1 MSNLKNLKEELDK
14 FIVLAFNNYCH
25 VEKPWDELKKA
36 TGNDYYEIIS
46 KKSVIP
52 DLVIYNKTFNKNE
65 CFDPVINKYNPFP
78 RKKFY
83 IRKQKLKNNSLQ
95 NSEEIKNNLIEK
107 KINSINEDD
116 NKKKDDDNYKI
127 NDFIIK
133 NSKIYNNILFQKFIL
148 NQLIKNNYKNGF
160 YTTQNNKDDGDL
172 DLSFKN
178 NKEKRNWQIK
188 DSESNGIINL
198 FNNEQLYYF
207 LNEVLKDE
215 DFKKDF
221 YITDAFFDKN
231 YYDFRLVYENLK
243 KNLII

>member
-1 MSNLKNLKEELDK
+1 M
-14 FIVLAFNNYCH
+14 
-25 VEKPWDELKKA
+25 
-36 TGNDYYEIIS
+36 
-46 KKSVIP
+46 
-52 DLVIYNKTFNKNE
+52 
-65 CFDPVINKYNPFP
+65 
-78 RKKFY
+78 
-83 IRKQKLKNNSLQ
+83 Q

-188 DSESNGIINL
+188 DSESNGIINF

-207 LNEVLKDE
+207 LNEKLKNE
-215 DFKKDF
+215 GFKNDF
-221 YITDAFFDKN
+221 YISDACFDNN
-231 YYDFRLVYENLK
+231 YFNIRLVYDYLK
-243 KNLII
+243 ENLII